1 MFRELLELPAWA
13 RLVEA
18 ARAQVH
24 NRRINYV
31 RGPIKEGSNV
41 YEQQWN
47 LGEANGIE
55 TFIHLPQ
62 TLIESNRA
70 IIEEHMNSH
79 PTEEVDVP
87 KDEFGV

>member
-1 MFRELLELPAWA
+1 MFQELLELPGWA

-24 NRRINYV
+24 NRRIGYV

-41 YEQQWN
+41 YEQQWM

-55 TFIHLPQ
+55 TFISLPR
-62 TLIESNRA
+62 TLIESSRA
-70 IIEEHMNSH
+70 IIEEHQQTVA
-79 PTEEVDVP
+79 TEEPNVP
-87 KDEFGV
+87 EDAPSV